1 MTRSIL
7 LAGAALISVIISPLN
22 AEASEAL
29 WCAVISRS
37 DGDVHWDCT
46 YRSLEE
52 CRPNVI
58 ADNGKRGFC
67 NPSPYYVANRTE
79 LRNSRQPSQMG
90 LKTTAKSEK
99 ALAVKKES
107 PQDRINVSTRTKIVA
122 SPMIV
127 KTPQRPDDKSNAL
140 SKNSV
145 ATKSEALQPSQ
156 SDDESNALSKN
167 SVATKSETL
176 QPSQSDDKSNA
187 LSKNSVA
194 TKSETLQPS
203 QSDDKSNA
211 ELKNSIATKSET
223 LQPSQSDNKS
233 NAELKNSI
241 ATKSETQKSS
251 ESDGKSIGE
260 VNMKSIAAKTETSQ
274 SSQLDDESAIKKAKV
289 TIAAKMENPAS
300 VVFLEMKRAA
310 REDARGNSIDAICG
324 RVRGK
329 LAGDTG
335 DRPFLYVV
343 QKDEA
348 YIGAYTIA
356 TTEYRKICN

>member
-22 AEASEAL
+22 AEASEVL

-187 LSKNSVA
+187 
-194 TKSETLQPS
+194 
-203 QSDDKSNA
+203 
-211 ELKNSIATKSET
+211 
-223 LQPSQSDNKS
+223 
-233 NAELKNSI
+233 ELKNSI